1 MYFTDVCLDRCDP
14 RYQRELAEQAGARL
28 ASAAGSKAWSA
39 VLPLVGA
46 AISGAIEGASAGW
59 FVGVCNSQSCMV
71 YKLKFNPRA
80 SYAAAVARRAKEAFL
95 STAEHALLLRRD
107 CSWCAKAFHHK
118 PVI

>member
-1 MYFTDVCLDRCDP
+1 MSEGAARAFATQAAERSAGKALESLYHFNVHKFHACTRHSNCMYFTDLCLDRCDP

-59 FVGVCNSQSCMV
+59 FASLVRHE
-71 YKLKFNPRA
+71 LRA
-80 SYAAAVARRAKEAFL
+80 
-95 STAEHALLLRRD
+95 
-107 CSWCAKAFHHK
+107 CSETMHD
-118 PVI
+118 